1 MKESNAVRNLRRRR
15 TFKYALLAEG
25 LVIGAITGVLV
36 ALFRLALI
44 RADELRNQL
53 VEYAHSGM
61 TGALV
66 AAAVLALIAVAVALL
81 LVWEPEC
88 TGSGIPQVEG
98 EMRGLIDMNWWKV
111 LAAKFAGCVLSIGG
125 GLALGREGPC
135 VQLGSM
141 VGKGFARTNKRL
153 LTEERLL
160 ITCGAGAGLSAAFG
174 APLAGAIFA
183 LEELHKN
190 FSVLVLI
197 TTMASAAVADYVA
210 ANIVGL
216 APVFNIEV
224 VHAIPLRLYWTLVV
238 FGAVLGVFGAM
249 YNKLLDVQQD
259 VFAKIGGFA
268 EALAGGK
275 LVKFTKLAAAVAL
288 SYLMFFVY
296 PTALGSGAWLVTDI
310 SAGELALKALA
321 VLLVV
326 KLIYS
331 TGCFGSGAP
340 GGIFLPLLVLGA
352 VAGGLYCRLLGLI
365 GVDQMYITSF
375 VIVGMAG
382 FFTAIVKAPTTGIIL
397 ITEMT
402 ADFSSLLALV
412 IVSLMAFIVSDLCG
426 ADPVYEQLLEKR
438 LRAEGKDTSPDN
450 SAPRAAGERV
460 VLKADIH
467 VGALMDG
474 GRVEDMELPDGCL
487 IVAVIR
493 NNMEII
499 PSGATKLHAGDHIEI
514 LCRKA
519 DIDDAVAVIQEKC
532 EVRI

>member
-1 MKESNAVRNLRRRR
+1 MKESNAAKNLRRRK
-15 TFKYALLAEG
+15 TFKYALLGEG
-25 LVIGAITGVLV
+25 LIIGVITGVIV

-44 RADELRNQL
+44 KADGLRDQL
-53 VEYAHSGM
+53 VLFAHSGAKGM
-61 TGALV
+61 LIA
-66 AAAVLALIAVAVALL
+66 ALILLAIAIAVTLL
-81 LVWEPEC
+81 LEWEPEC

-98 EMRGLIDMNWWKV
+98 EMRGLLDMNWWKV
-111 LAAKFAGCVLSIGG
+111 LLSKFAGCVLSIGG

-135 VQLGSM
+135 VQLGAM

-216 APVFNIEV
+216 APVFNIEIV
-224 VHAIPLRLYWTLVV
+224 NAIPLKLYWALVL
-238 FGAVLGVFGAM
+238 FGAILGVFGAM
-249 YNKLLDVQQD
+249 YNKLLDMQQD
-259 VFAKIGGFA
+259 LFARIGKMLGSRFSKF
-268 EALAGGK
+268 GK
-275 LVKFTKLAAAVAL
+275 LAVAFAV

-296 PTALGSGAWLVTDI
+296 PNALGSGAWLVMDI
-310 SAGELALKALA
+310 SAGQFALKALA
-321 VLLVV
+321 IMIIIKLV
-326 KLIYS
+326 YS

-352 VAGGLYCRLLGLI
+352 IAGGLYCRMLGAICGL
-365 GVDQMYITSF
+365 DQQYITAF
-375 VIVGMAG
+375 VVVGMAG

-402 ADFSSLLALV
+402 ADFSSLLSLV
-412 IVSLMAFIVSDLCG
+412 IVSLMAFIVSDLLG

-438 LRAEGKDTSPDN
+438 LKAEGRDTTPAN
-450 SAPRAAGERV
+450 SASTAAGERV

-474 GRVEDMELPDGCL
+474 GRVEDMELPEGCL

-493 NNMEII
+493 NNMEVI
-499 PSGATKLHAGDHIEI
+499 PNGATKLHAGDHIEI

-519 DIDDAVAVIQEKC
+519 DIDETISVINEKC
-532 EVRI
+532 EV